1 MVAIDHL
8 PTLLP
13 KESSE
18 FFCANLLPSIMEL
31 KNYPQ
36 ARVWADVLALFNKKV
51 AEMQQSY

>member
-1 MVAIDHL
+1 
-8 PTLLP
+8 
-13 KESSE
+13 
-18 FFCANLLPSIMEL
+18 MEL